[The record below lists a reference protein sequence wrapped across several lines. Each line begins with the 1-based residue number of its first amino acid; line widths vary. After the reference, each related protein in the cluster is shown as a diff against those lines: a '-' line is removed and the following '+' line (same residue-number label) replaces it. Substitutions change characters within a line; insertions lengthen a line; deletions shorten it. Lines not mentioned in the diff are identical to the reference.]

1 MCYDR
6 EWWGPASTSAAPEP
20 RRADYPYPAVLRTSA
35 DKSQPALVSSSSSRR
50 GPGPAAPGQ
59 QRGVEGNA
67 SNPGVP

>member
-6 EWWGPASTSAAPEP
+6 EWWGPASIPAAPEL
-20 RRADYPYPAVLRTSA
+20 RRADWPYLAVLGTSA
-35 DKSQPALVSSSSSRR
+35 DKLQPGLASSSSRR